1 MLRVWEW
8 PHYSVGELLR
18 YLIYSHLYIAFY
30 AILYLVDI
38 RSLKHF
44 LHLAD
49 SLHFGRAAGAGHVS
63 PSALS
68 RSIQR
73 LEQEAGAALFERN
86 NRSVSLTP
94 AGRLFLD
101 YARNALGEWD
111 AIRNTLMEASG
122 ELHGEISMF
131 CSVTASY
138 SFLFDILTRFRR
150 QHPRIEIKLHTGD
163 PEEAVSRVLAGDEDI
178 SIGARPDSLP
188 KGLAFRLI
196 AVSPLVFIAAAGAE
210 HEESESGAPPTAADW
225 SGTPMILPE
234 RGIARS
240 RVDQWARQFGAPPSI
255 YAQVAGN
262 EAIVSMV
269 SLGFGVG
276 VVPRIVLDNS
286 PLAEKVRVIEVRP
299 ELAPY
304 EVGLFALEKR
314 LASPLISAFWTQLD
328 I

>member
-1 MLRVWEW
+1 MDSRV
-8 PHYSVGELLR
+8 LQ
-18 YLIYSHLYIAFY
+18 
-30 AILYLVDI
+30 
-38 RSLKHF
+38 HF
-44 LHLAD
+44 LNLAD
-49 SLHFGRAAGAGHVS
+49 SLHFGHAAEAGHIS

-73 LEQEAGAALFERN
+73 LEDEAGAMLFERN
-86 NRSVSLTP
+86 NRSVSLTA

-101 YARNALGEWD
+101 YARSALGEWD

-122 ELHGEISMF
+122 ELHGEVSMF

-138 SFLFDILTRFRR
+138 SFLFDLLARFRR
-150 QHPRIEIKLHTGD
+150 DHPRIEIKLHTGD
-163 PEEAVSRVLAGDEDI
+163 PEEAIGRVLAGSEDI
-178 SIGARPDSLP
+178 SIGARPARLP
-188 KGLAFRLI
+188 RGLAFRPI
-196 AVSPLVFIAAAGAE
+196 AVSPLVFIAAREVEQRRLGTGRNARA
-210 HEESESGAPPTAADW
+210 TDW

-240 RVDQWARQFGAPPSI
+240 RTDDWFRRLGVLPNI

-269 SLGFGVG
+269 SLGFGIG

-286 PLAEKVRVIEVRP
+286 PLADRVRVLDVRP
-299 ELAPY
+299 ELPPY

-314 LASPLISAFWTQLD
+314 LASPLIRAFWSLQSD
-328 I
+328 

>member
-1 MLRVWEW
+1 M
-8 PHYSVGELLR
+8 
-18 YLIYSHLYIAFY
+18 
-30 AILYLVDI
+30 DI
-38 RSLKHF
+38 RSLQQF
-44 LHLAD
+44 VNLAE
-49 SLHFGRAAGAGHVS
+49 SLHFGRASEASHVS

-68 RSIQR
+68 RGIRR
-73 LEQEAGAALFERN
+73 LEQDVGAQLFERN
-86 NRSVSLTP
+86 NRSVSLTH
-94 AGRLFLD
+94 AGRLFLG
-101 YARNALGEWD
+101 YARDALGDWD

-150 QHPRIEIKLHTGD
+150 DHPRIEIKLHTGD
-163 PEEAVSRVLAGDEDI
+163 PEEAVTRVQAGVEDI
-178 SIGARPDSLP
+178 SIGARPASLP

-196 AVSPLVFIAAAGAE
+196 TVSPLVFIAAQDGE
-210 HEESESGAPPTAADW
+210 PLGRGTGRQSRAADW
-225 SGTPMILPE
+225 SGTPMILSE
-234 RGIARS
+234 RGLARN
-240 RVDQWARQFGAPPSI
+240 RLDEWFRALGATPNI

-286 PLAEKVRVIEVRP
+286 PLAAKVRVVDVQP

-314 LASPLISAFWTQLD
+314 LGSPLISAFWSQLD
-328 I
+328 D